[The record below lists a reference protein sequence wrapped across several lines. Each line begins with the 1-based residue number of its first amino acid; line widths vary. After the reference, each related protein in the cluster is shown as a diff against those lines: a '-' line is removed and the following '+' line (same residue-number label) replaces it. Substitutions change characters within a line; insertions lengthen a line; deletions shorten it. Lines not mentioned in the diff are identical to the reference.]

1 METGTSVSEGRNQP
15 RILSIGPLPG
25 ACIWQ
30 AWRVRLRPRDR
41 ERIPCGRGVMG
52 VGSWKGLLSR
62 RPEVD
67 MVIEELF
74 EELLA
79 KAEAGQLPA
88 KKAAMLRHLKERMAS
103 GKPLS
108 EMQEELLRDLGTEY
122 GICQA

>member
-1 METGTSVSEGRNQP
+1 
-15 RILSIGPLPG
+15 
-25 ACIWQ
+25 
-30 AWRVRLRPRDR
+30 
-41 ERIPCGRGVMG
+41 MG

-79 KAEAGQLPA
+79 KAETGQLPA
-88 KKAAMLRHLKERMAS
+88 KKAAMLRHLKERVAS

-108 EMQEELLRDLGTEY
+108 EMQEELLRELGTEY